1 MDNSCES
8 LQFSHTIGGY
18 HNEDQVEM
26 PAVRT
31 LYMRIP
37 TLGSAGTDGKWE
49 GIEDNLWNA
58 RTRLSKSTEL

>member
-1 MDNSCES
+1 MSAE
-8 LQFSHTIGGY
+8 
-18 HNEDQVEM
+18 
-26 PAVRT
+26 RT

-58 RTRLSKSTEL
+58 GTHLSELTEQ